1 MISFWTKRDL
11 DIVET
16 LTRRVHLLSID
27 QIIRIWWPRAGCHRV
42 VRRRLRRLAA
52 AGLVTRTIVNVH
64 PVLEVSEPL
73 ADWIPEADE
82 PDFARVSANAKA
94 RWRWPSIPHELFF
107 ATPLAANLY
116 GSSAGRLPD
125 LNHRDHDL
133 LLSEVFVLYR
143 TTRHAEA
150 AQWIGEDCLPKAGY
164 RIKDPDA
171 FLVNSAGE
179 VLRVVESAGRYSIAQ
194 IESFHDHCVQ
204 YGLPY
209 ELW

>member
-16 LTRRVHLLSID
+16 LTRRVHLLSLD
-27 QIIRIWWPRAGCHRV
+27 QIIRIWWPRAGCRRV

-52 AGLVTRTIVNVH
+52 AGLIVRTIVNVH
-64 PVLEVSEPL
+64 PILDVTRPL
-73 ADWIPEADE
+73 AEWTPGSDE
-82 PDFARVSANAKA
+82 PDFTRISASTKA
-94 RWRWPSIPHELFF
+94 RWCGLSIPHELFF
-107 ATPLAANLY
+107 ATPQAANLY
-116 GSSAGRLPD
+116 GSSAGQFPD
-125 LNHRDHDL
+125 VNHRDHDL
-133 LLSEVFVLYR
+133 LLSEVYVLFR
-143 TTRHAEA
+143 TTRRAEA
-150 AQWIGEDCLPKAGY
+150 AQWIGEDCFPKAGH

-171 FLVNSAGE
+171 FLVNSAGD
-179 VLRVVESAGRYSIAQ
+179 VLRVIESAGRYSMTQ